1 VRKDNNTLDSVPVEN
16 NTDANTIDAT
26 TKVESV
32 TVSKKKTDYIL
43 YLSYRLNQLN
53 EENKEDRKTNFNI
66 VVQEWKDIKNN
77 KLELAKKM
85 EVVKKWHNM

>member
-1 VRKDNNTLDSVPVEN
+1 VEN